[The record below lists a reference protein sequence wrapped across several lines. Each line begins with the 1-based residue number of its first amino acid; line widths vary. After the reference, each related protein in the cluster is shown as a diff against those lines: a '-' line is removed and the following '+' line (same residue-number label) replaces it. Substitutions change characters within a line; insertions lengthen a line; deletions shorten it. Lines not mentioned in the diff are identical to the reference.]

1 METTHPN
8 RKIDE
13 MASKIPPKSV
23 YRIPLP
29 DLSDRQ
35 ERKGDLPPPFFLGAA
50 ACHGGVGG
58 PIGPI
63 ASKEG
68 RFYNRPGVVTQKSL
82 DRSLHS
88 TMKLFRE
95 LEERLE

>member
-1 METTHPN
+1 MDGEPKAGSRSVFIHPP
-8 RKIDE
+8 
-13 MASKIPPKSV
+13 AS
-23 YRIPLP
+23 RALG
-29 DLSDRQ
+29 
-35 ERKGDLPPPFFLGAA
+35 KGDLPPPFFLGAA

-68 RFYNRPGVVTQKSL
+68 RFYNRPGVVTQKAERDL
-82 DRSLHS
+82 DKNND
-88 TMKLFRE
+88 KLFRE

>member
-1 METTHPN
+1 MLRGNPG
-8 RKIDE
+8 
-13 MASKIPPKSV
+13 
-23 YRIPLP
+23 PL
-29 DLSDRQ
+29 
-35 ERKGDLPPPFFLGAA
+35 FFLGAA

-58 PIGPI
+58 AIGPI

-68 RFYNRPGVVTQKSL
+68 RFYNRPGVVTQNSL

>member
-1 METTHPN
+1 MGSITRAHP
-8 RKIDE
+8 KIN
-13 MASKIPPKSV
+13 
-23 YRIPLP
+23 Y
-29 DLSDRQ
+29 
-35 ERKGDLPPPFFLGAA
+35 KGDLPPPFFLGAA

-68 RFYNRPGVVTQKSL
+68 RFYNRPGVVPQKSL

-88 TMKLFRE
+88 TNAHRE
-95 LEERLE
+95 RAESLSFGQAPLCLLGR